1 MFGLSIL
8 KERRQIVSVVA
19 SGLFCLGL
27 IAGLVLL
34 TIASFEGWI
43 SPYAWLYL
51 LAGLLSLCVIACVAL
66 GLYNIKL
73 RRIKYTKLVSEE
85 LVEEDI
91 PIEIVVD

>member
-1 MFGLSIL
+1 MFGLSIP
-8 KERRQIVSVVA
+8 KERRQIVAVIV

-27 IAGLVLL
+27 IAALVVL

-51 LAGLLSLCVIACVAL
+51 LAALLSLCVIACVAL
-66 GLYNIKL
+66 GLYNIRL

-85 LVEEDI
+85 LVEEEP
-91 PIEIVVD
+91 PIDLSVD